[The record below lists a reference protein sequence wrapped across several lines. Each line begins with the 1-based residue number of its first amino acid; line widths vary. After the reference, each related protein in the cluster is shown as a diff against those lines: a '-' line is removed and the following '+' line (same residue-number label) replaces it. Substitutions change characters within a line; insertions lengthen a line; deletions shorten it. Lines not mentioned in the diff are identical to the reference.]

1 MRYLNSGHLL
11 LFPLCVVLLCLA
23 GGFAGGTLPLH
34 WLCLRHTSLSLLIC
48 MGRGD
53 CSRRCVRRV
62 AAAAGT
68 GIEVVAT
75 LDLDDQGSR
84 WLSTSV
90 YGGVYSFL
98 SEKVFWWGSLNGA
111 GISLYP
117 ARVRHAFISV
127 KYIAHTYYIIFSKQ
141 IIYIIILVSTDP
153 N

>member
-1 MRYLNSGHLL
+1 
-11 LFPLCVVLLCLA
+11 
-23 GGFAGGTLPLH
+23 
-34 WLCLRHTSLSLLIC
+34 
-48 MGRGD
+48 
-53 CSRRCVRRV
+53 VRRV

-111 GISLYP
+111 SISLYP
-117 ARVRHAFISV
+117 ARVRHGFISV
-127 KYIAHTYYIIFSKQ
+127 QYSSYYSIFSKH
-141 IIYIIILVSTDP
+141 IILFLVLMVLF
-153 N
+153 